1 MATIEEPVVILE
13 KPRKSARIKELKKR
27 IDPPR
32 VVALLVEHYGVSH
45 EKPSFE
51 DEKLFRK
58 IVKLFPRMVW
68 TDPED
73 VIVYVKSTGKTSKRK
88 NRDDEE
94 ETLPASSSAKT
105 GAISDKRARNKQT
118 VESRIYAKDSQT
130 QNIDGTSVT
139 LDESIN
145 EIVDELISALP
156 ETPDEAVNHS
166 AEEINEL
173 DEPEIVIL
181 EGDAALAQQTSTE
194 PQSGHSKELTVDS
207 ESDLS
212 SNLAAATKSKSK
224 SSSIDTCE

>member
-1 MATIEEPVVILE
+1 
-13 KPRKSARIKELKKR
+13 
-27 IDPPR
+27 
-32 VVALLVEHYGVSH
+32 
-45 EKPSFE
+45 
-51 DEKLFRK
+51 
-58 IVKLFPRMVW
+58 VW

-94 ETLPASSSAKT
+94 ETLPASSSTKT
-105 GAISDKRARNKQT
+105 NAISDKRARNKQT
-118 VESRIYAKDSQT
+118 IESRIYAQDSQT

-156 ETPDEAVNHS
+156 ETPDEPVNHS

-194 PQSGHSKELTVDS
+194 PQS
-207 ESDLS
+207 
-212 SNLAAATKSKSK
+212 
-224 SSSIDTCE
+224 